1 VELATQSFQ
10 KAIELDR
17 KYNKRDE
24 WPLVDFAVYL
34 RMGGNPAASISLLKE
49 ALTINPDSPKANYEM
64 GELLRDMR
72 RYDEASK
79 YLEIALKL
87 DPCNARTIY
96 SLAIVTRQLGDTAK
110 SASLFKQF
118 QEVDRETKDPVS
130 GGPVNVGAVNGG
142 PVNDGRTC
150 PVASQPTP

>member
-24 WPLVDFAVYL
+24 WPLVDFAVYQ
-34 RMGGNPAASISLLKE
+34 RMGGNPEASISLLKE

-72 RYDEASK
+72 RYDEARK
-79 YLEIALKL
+79 YLETALKL

-96 SLAIVTRQLGDTAK
+96 SLAIVTRQLGDTAT
-110 SASLFKQF
+110 SASLFKHF
-118 QEVDRETKDPVS
+118 QEVDRETK
-130 GGPVNVGAVNGG
+130 GPAHDS
-142 PVNDGRTC
+142 PVNDGAVNDRKSC
-150 PVASQPTP
+150 PVASQPPP

>member
-1 VELATQSFQ
+1 MELATQSFQ

-24 WPLVDFAVYL
+24 WPLVDFAVYQ
-34 RMGGNPAASISLLKE
+34 RMGGNPEASISLLKE

-72 RYDEASK
+72 RYDEARK
-79 YLEIALKL
+79 YLETALKL

-96 SLAIVTRQLGDTAK
+96 SLAIVTGNW
-110 SASLFKQF
+110 
-118 QEVDRETKDPVS
+118 ETLPHLRRFSSSSRKWIERP
-130 GGPVNVGAVNGG
+130 GT
-142 PVNDGRTC
+142 R
-150 PVASQPTP
+150 